1 MKLLYCGNCGDVMTL
16 PVARWRT
23 CECGA
28 AGGGYADARQA
39 YYAGPAGTSPLGIDA
54 AAFREARDDAAAD
67 AANRQPRA
75 LGHTFDAFIVPWNAP
90 TMRPCVVNGTFGE
103 DDVPAAQDRARQ
115 AGARVELL
123 RNAARCRACGET
135 VVSWR
140 DRHHHVTCSCGATSV
155 DGGAA
160 YRKLVGRAISEA
172 LFVVAHPAPAEA
184 TGAGRRRS

>member
-1 MKLLYCGNCGDVMTL
+1 M
-16 PVARWRT
+16 
-23 CECGA
+23 
-28 AGGGYADARQA
+28 
-39 YYAGPAGTSPLGIDA
+39 
-54 AAFREARDDAAAD
+54 
-67 AANRQPRA
+67 
-75 LGHTFDAFIVPWNAP
+75 FDAFIIPWNAP
-90 TMRPCVVNGTFGE
+90 TMRPCAVNGTFSE
-103 DDVPAAQDRARQ
+103 DDLPAAQDMARQ

-140 DRHHHVTCSCGATSV
+140 DRHHHVTCSCGATAV

-184 TGAGRRRS
+184 TGAGRRRC